1 MAKVNKVKLLSE
13 RTSGVPP
20 VIFSCVGNRH
30 VVLESHLLDNG
41 SVLPSDDQ
49 GKLILNC
56 VSGLEV
62 LVVILRRALHSSI
75 SGISIYAIVQ
85 ITRKGCGI

>member
-1 MAKVNKVKLLSE
+1 M
-13 RTSGVPP
+13 
-20 VIFSCVGNRH
+20 GNRH

-75 SGISIYAIVQ
+75 SGISIVQ
-85 ITRKGCGI
+85 ITRKGHAM

>member
-1 MAKVNKVKLLSE
+1 M
-13 RTSGVPP
+13 
-20 VIFSCVGNRH
+20 GNRH

-75 SGISIYAIVQ
+75 SCVSMVQ
-85 ITRKGCGI
+85 MTRKGRRI